1 MYTYPE
7 LELFPYTALPSHWN
21 YGWDTCDGRNAGK
34 DSPMFQ
40 NFLKLFMLF
49 SYFTK
54 PSSPPARAPC
64 FSWEITLTGTKLCFS
79 K

>member
-1 MYTYPE
+1 MNTYHK
-7 LELFPYTALPSHWN
+7 LELFPYSVLPSPEII
-21 YGWDTCDGRNAGK
+21 GRTRDGINAGK

-40 NFLKLFMLF
+40 NFLKLSLF

-54 PSSPPARAPC
+54 PSSPPTRALC
-64 FSWEITLTGTKLCFS
+64 FSREMTLTGAKICFS